1 MDKFEFMSLIADI
14 LSEFKTE
21 ELDNIGQQMKEVIDN
36 QIKVEKEY
44 AKLDLR

>member
-1 MDKFEFMSLIADI
+1 MDKFEFMILIADI

>member
-14 LSEFKTE
+14 LSEVKTE

-36 QIKVEKEY
+36 QIKVKKEY